1 MTDIITIMK
10 GRALPI
16 GRLWKIRDPSNKYTI
31 GFFCLDIV
39 QSRSD
44 EGALEVRI

>member
-10 GRALPI
+10 GRALPT
-16 GRLWKIRDPSNKYTI
+16 GSLWKLRNPTQKYTI
-31 GFFCLDIV
+31 GFFCLDVV

-44 EGALEVRI
+44 EGALEMRK